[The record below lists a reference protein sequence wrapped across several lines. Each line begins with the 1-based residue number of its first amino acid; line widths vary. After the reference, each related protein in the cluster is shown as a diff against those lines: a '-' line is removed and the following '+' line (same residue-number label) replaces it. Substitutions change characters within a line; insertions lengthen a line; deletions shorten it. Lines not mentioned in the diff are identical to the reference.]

1 MVIATDSEAD
11 IMAAPKKDPK
21 QARGGQ
27 ARLRLINA
35 AVELFGE
42 HGYDGASTR
51 DIAARAK
58 QNIAAIAY
66 YFGDKEGLYA
76 GVLEEFFRRK
86 HAEAGASVTAARAL
100 RDGADRTPE
109 RILQEI
115 CNWLRASIMALAQ
128 EDKESHA
135 FMRLMMR
142 EQFAPTKTFKKFFAR
157 MLDPAEDPFGM
168 LVAAYLERDPAT
180 VETFLVTHALV
191 GPYIGFMVAPEIV
204 RIRTGWK
211 KIGTAEAAAIAE
223 VVLAQME
230 MTLKGLRGQN
240 KGTEKP

>member
-1 MVIATDSEAD
+1 
-11 IMAAPKKDPK
+11 MAAPKKDPK

-35 AVELFGE
+35 AVELFAE

-76 GVLEEFFRRK
+76 AVLEEFFRRK
-86 HAEAGASVTAARAL
+86 HAEAGASIAAARAL
-100 RDGADRTPE
+100 RDDPARTPD
-109 RILQEI
+109 RLLQEI
-115 CNWLRASIMALAQ
+115 RTWLRASVMALAQ
-128 EDKESHA
+128 EDRESHA

-142 EQFAPTKTFKKFFAR
+142 EQFAPTKTFRKFFSR

-168 LVAAYLERDPAT
+168 LVAAYLERDPAD
-180 VETFLVTHALV
+180 VQTFLVTHALV

-211 KIGTAEAAAIAE
+211 KIGAEEAAIIAD
-223 VVLAQME
+223 VVVAQME
-230 MTLKGLRGQN
+230 INLDGLRAQN
-240 KGTEKP
+240 KRGKKP